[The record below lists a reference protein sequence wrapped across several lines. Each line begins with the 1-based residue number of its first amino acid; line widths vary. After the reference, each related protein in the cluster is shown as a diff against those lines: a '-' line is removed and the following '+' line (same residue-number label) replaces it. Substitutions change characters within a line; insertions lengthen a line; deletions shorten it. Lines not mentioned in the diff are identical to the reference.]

1 MVGIVL
7 ISHSQ
12 KAAEGAV
19 ELASMMAPDAPLAA
33 AGGLEDGSLGTSFE
47 KIMAAVEAVD
57 QGDGVACIM
66 DMGSAV
72 MTAEMVVESLEDR
85 KIQLLDCPFVEGA
98 VIAAI
103 EAAGGTPLAA
113 MQDKVEASVGADFV
127 SGYIWRGQ
135 DLGGVS
141 IQPTLS
147 VSYKGFSLSAWGT
160 AGIEKEDT
168 KEIDLTLGYATGGF
182 SISVT
187 DYWFNGGPGYFH
199 YGSHNTNH
207 TFEAQIGYDFGP
219 LALNWYTNFAGTDGV
234 NNGGNRAYSSYIS
247 ATVPFTLAGLE
258 WTAEIGA
265 TPWGTDFYNYFEA
278 PVCNGSNGFT
288 VCDISMGAAK
298 EIKITDSFSV
308 PAFAKVTVNPR
319 TEGAY
324 FVFGL
329 SF

>member
-1 MVGIVL
+1 MKKSFRKTTFLSALAI
-7 ISHSQ
+7 
-12 KAAEGAV
+12 AV
-19 ELASMMAPDAPLAA
+19 PAMGMA
-33 AGGLEDGSLGTSFE
+33 
-47 KIMAAVEAVD
+47 
-57 QGDGVACIM
+57 
-66 DMGSAV
+66 
-72 MTAEMVVESLEDR
+72 
-85 KIQLLDCPFVEGA
+85 
-98 VIAAI
+98 
-103 EAAGGTPLAA
+103 
-113 MQDKVEASVGADFV
+113 QDKVEASAGADLV

-160 AGIEKEDT
+160 ASIEKEDT
-168 KEIDLTLGYATGGF
+168 KEIDLTLGYTTGGF

-265 TPWGTDFYNYFEA
+265 TPWATDFYNYSEA